1 VRNLVLIGAGG
12 HAKACLDIIEDFSDF
27 NILGFVD
34 NKKQENCSSYKVLGD
49 DAFLSEL
56 RADCDYAFITVGQIK
71 SSEIR
76 RRLYQ
81 ELKTLKFSI
90 PSFVSKASIFSNN
103 ASIGDGSIAMHGSII
118 NSEASIGINCI
129 LNSKSLI
136 EHEVSLGDFCH
147 ISTGAIVNGGC
158 TIGNDTFIG
167 SGSIIKEGIKIG
179 DNCIIGANTFVNS
192 DLENNTKFIGSK

>member
-1 VRNLVLIGAGG
+1 MRNLILIGAGG
-12 HAKACLDIIEDFSDF
+12 HAKSCLDILEEFPDF
-27 NILGFVD
+27 NILGFID
-34 NKKQENCSSYKVLGD
+34 NKKKENCSSYKVLGD
-49 DAFLSEL
+49 DTFLTEV
-56 RADCDYAFITVGQIK
+56 RTDCDYAFITVGQIQ

-81 ELKTLKFSI
+81 QLKTLKFSI
-90 PSFVSKASIFSNN
+90 PSFVSKSSIFSSN
-103 ASIGDGSIAMHGSII
+103 ATIGDGSIAMHGSII

-158 TIGNDTFIG
+158 IIGNDTFVG
-167 SGSIIKEGIKIG
+167 SGSIIREGIKIG
-179 DNCIIGANTFVNS
+179 DKCIIGANTFVNS
-192 DLENNTKFIGSK
+192 DLQNGTKFIGSK